1 MVYRTRCV
9 YCGADALNVGDYL
22 PALCADCARR
32 SEIKVVETASSRE
45 AAVVRDD
52 GKRVPITGLPSQEA
66 LDRLLPDMERSLET
80 MRH

>member
-9 YCGADALNVGDYL
+9 YCGADALNVGAYM

-32 SEIKVVETASSRE
+32 CEIQVVGTAPERE
-45 AAVVRDD
+45 AAVVRDGD
-52 GKRVPITGLPSQEA
+52 KRVWITGLPSQAA
-66 LDRLLPDMERSLET
+66 LERLLPDMERALEM

>member
-9 YCGADALNVGDYL
+9 YCGADALNVGVYL
-22 PALCADCARR
+22 PALCAGCARR
-32 SEIKVVETASSRE
+32 CEIQVVETASGRE

-52 GKRVPITGLPSQEA
+52 DKHVWIVGLPSQAA
-66 LDRLLPDMERSLET
+66 LERLLPDMERALEM